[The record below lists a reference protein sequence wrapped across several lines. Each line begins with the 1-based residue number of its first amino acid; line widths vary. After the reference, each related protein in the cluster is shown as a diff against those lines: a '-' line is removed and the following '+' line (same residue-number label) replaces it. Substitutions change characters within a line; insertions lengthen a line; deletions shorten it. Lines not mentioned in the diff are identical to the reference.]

1 MTDASFYPPIEDYGI
16 IGDMHTAALVS
27 SRGSVDWLCVPAF
40 DSPALFCRLL
50 DWEKGGFW
58 QVSPVGKYR
67 VRRRY
72 LEDTNILETVF
83 TCDAGRVRMLDCL
96 VVIPELRGTGH
107 RVMVRLLEG
116 IEGAP
121 EMESTCRPTPN
132 YALAGVSARID
143 GCRLTW
149 DRCSLDSPFEWS
161 AGEGIFRS
169 RGRVRKGESRAF
181 VLACMG
187 EESQHL
193 RLPEPSAMLRATEEF
208 WRRWAGACT
217 YDGPYRE
224 QVVRSALALKLLIY
238 EPTGAIV
245 AAPTTSLPEEIGG
258 ERNWDYRFAWIRD
271 ASLTLYAL
279 LMAGYKDEDDAF
291 FGWITRTVQIE
302 HEGMRVLYPITPEGD
317 TTERVLEH
325 LQGYRGS
332 RPVRVGNAASD
343 QLQLDMYGEVLDA
356 LYFAVHAGDYDPR
369 GVWDHFVPIVDWVAE
384 HWPEPGNGIWEVRG
398 GRRHFVY
405 SKAMC
410 WVALDRAIKLCE
422 ELGLRGDLER
432 WRREREAIRSQVL
445 QRGWSERL
453 GAFKQSYEDER
464 LDASNL
470 LLSSMGFI
478 AGDDPRM
485 VSTIDATLDQ
495 LVVDGLCY
503 RYLDAPEGVSGN
515 EGAFVL
521 CTFWLIN
528 ALALAGRHDE
538 AREMF
543 ERMLRRASPLGLYA
557 EEIDPSTG
565 HHLGN
570 YPQAFSHIG
579 VTASAVTLARGR
591 GFSSDQRH
599 RSSTPMAR

>member
-1 MTDASFYPPIEDYGI
+1 
-16 IGDMHTAALVS
+16 
-27 SRGSVDWLCVPAF
+27 
-40 DSPALFCRLL
+40 
-50 DWEKGGFW
+50 
-58 QVSPVGKYR
+58 
-67 VRRRY
+67 
-72 LEDTNILETVF
+72 
-83 TCDAGRVRMLDCL
+83 
-96 VVIPELRGTGH
+96 
-107 RVMVRLLEG
+107 
-116 IEGAP
+116 
-121 EMESTCRPTPN
+121 
-132 YALAGVSARID
+132 
-143 GCRLTW
+143 
-149 DRCSLDSPFEWS
+149 
-161 AGEGIFRS
+161 
-169 RGRVRKGESRAF
+169 
-181 VLACMG
+181 
-187 EESQHL
+187 
-193 RLPEPSAMLRATEEF
+193 
-208 WRRWAGACT
+208 
-217 YDGPYRE
+217 
-224 QVVRSALALKLLIY
+224 
-238 EPTGAIV
+238 
-245 AAPTTSLPEEIGG
+245 
-258 ERNWDYRFAWIRD
+258 
-271 ASLTLYAL
+271 
-279 LMAGYKDEDDAF
+279 
-291 FGWITRTVQIE
+291 
-302 HEGMRVLYPITPEGD
+302 
-317 TTERVLEH
+317 
-325 LQGYRGS
+325 
-332 RPVRVGNAASD
+332 
-343 QLQLDMYGEVLDA
+343 
-356 LYFAVHAGDYDPR
+356 
-369 GVWDHFVPIVDWVAE
+369 
-384 HWPEPGNGIWEVRG
+384 
-398 GRRHFVY
+398 VY